1 MARTR
6 KKVTPETAIKKS
18 VKQYLQIKGW
28 FIFAIL
34 QGLGAKRGISDF
46 YAIKDGRGIWMEIKT
61 PKGKQSDHQI
71 QFQAD
76 IEEHGGE
83 YMVVRDVQELIDI
96 NL

>member
-1 MARTR
+1 MLRKR
-6 KKVTPETAIKKS
+6 KKLTPETAIKRS

-34 QGLGAKRGISDF
+34 QGLGAKRGIADF
-46 YAIKDGRGIWMEIKT
+46 YVIKDGRGIWMEIKT
-61 PKGKQSDHQI
+61 ANGKQSDHQI